1 MCYNSGYNGDPM
13 TDDRKNK
20 GVLKGVSDAQSAS
33 FQAEAP
39 KPGARTLKVR
49 KIGNSLGVVLPKD
62 VLAKLRVG
70 EGDELAVSDTPDGVA
85 LSSYDAETLR
95 QIELMRDIMDR
106 YRNTLREL
114 AK

>member
-1 MCYNSGYNGDPM
+1 M
-13 TDDRKNK
+13 TDETKKPK
-20 GVLKGVSDAQSAS
+20 GVADARPEA

-39 KPGARTLKVR
+39 AAKPAGRTLKVR
-49 KIGNSLGVVLPKD
+49 RIGNSLGVVLPKD

-70 EGDELAVSDTPDGVA
+70 EGAELTVSETPDGVA
-85 LSSYDAETLR
+85 LTAFSDETQR
-95 QIELMRDIMDR
+95 QLAVMRDIMQR